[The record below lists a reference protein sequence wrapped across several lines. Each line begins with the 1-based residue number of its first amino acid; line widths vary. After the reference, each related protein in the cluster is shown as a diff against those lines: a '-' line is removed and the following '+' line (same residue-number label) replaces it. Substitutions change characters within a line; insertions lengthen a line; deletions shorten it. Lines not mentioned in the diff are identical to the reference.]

1 MAGRSGD
8 TILGS
13 RARVRILQR
22 TDFFS
27 EKKSSLPGGQSQYS
41 LQRTV
46 GGALGLA
53 ADPPA
58 RIVPSAFVEWR
69 KYTASVESPCRAL
82 HI

>member
-1 MAGRSGD
+1 MAGWSGD

-13 RARVRILQR
+13 RSRVRSSLW

-27 EKKSSLPGGQSQYS
+27 EKKNSLPGGQSHYS

-53 ADPPA
+53 ADLPA
-58 RIVPSAFVEWR
+58 RIVHAFCIREIMQVHSLCG
-69 KYTASVESPCRAL
+69 KSL
-82 HI
+82 